1 MIAWVGFQRPPKP
14 ELAIVDLM
22 NPERTAS
29 GPAVILIGP
38 PGSGKSTVGPL
49 LAALLDVD
57 FADTDGLI
65 AQRAGKPVG
74 DIFIE
79 DGEDAFRALERSA
92 VPEAIEERRG
102 VVALGSGSVL
112 SPATRD
118 LLARQRV
125 VYLETG
131 FTAVARRSG
140 LAGPHPPIPGNPR
153 GRLRQMLEERRGLYE
168 DVAWLTVPTDDL
180 EPAQI
185 AEEIAAAIAGG
196 GGPGPEPR
204 S

>member
-1 MIAWVGFQRPPKP
+1 MTFF
-14 ELAIVDLM
+14 
-22 NPERTAS
+22 PERPVSA
-29 GPAVILIGP
+29 PAVILIGP

-49 LAALLDVD
+49 LAALLGVD

-65 AQRAGKPVG
+65 ADAAGKPAG

-92 VPEAIEERRG
+92 VPEAIGAHGG
-102 VVALGSGSVL
+102 VLALGSGSVL
-112 SPATRD
+112 SEDIRK
-118 LLARQRV
+118 LLAGRPV

-131 FTAVARRSG
+131 FPAVARRSG
-140 LAGPHPPIPGNPR
+140 LEGPRPPLPGNPR

-180 EPAQI
+180 EPQQI
-185 AEEIAAAIAGG
+185 AEQIAAAIAGG
-196 GGPGPEPR
+196 RAEPGSQARP
-204 S
+204 

>member
-1 MIAWVGFQRPPKP
+1 
-14 ELAIVDLM
+14 M
-22 NPERTAS
+22 NSFPERS
-29 GPAVILIGP
+29 VPGPAVVLIGP

-79 DGEDAFRALERSA
+79 EGEESFRSLERSA
-92 VPEAIEERRG
+92 VPEAIAARRG
-102 VVALGSGSVL
+102 VLALGSGAVL
-112 SPATRD
+112 SPQTRD

-131 FTAVARRSG
+131 FAAVARRSG
-140 LAGPHPPIPGNPR
+140 LDGPHPPIAGNPR

-168 DVAWLTVPTDDL
+168 DLAWLTVPTDDL
-180 EPAQI
+180 EPQQVADQ
-185 AEEIAAAIAGG
+185 IAAAIAGG
-196 GGPGPEPR
+196 QARP
-204 S
+204 

>member
-1 MIAWVGFQRPPKP
+1 
-14 ELAIVDLM
+14 M
-22 NPERTAS
+22 NFSPERSGS

-49 LAALLDVD
+49 LARLLDVD

-79 DGEDAFRALERSA
+79 DGEAAFRDLERSA
-92 VPEAIEERRG
+92 VPEAIAARRG
-102 VVALGSGSVL
+102 VLALGSGSVL

-125 VYLETG
+125 VYLKTG
-131 FTAVARRSG
+131 FAAVARRTG
-140 LAGPHPPIPGNPR
+140 LAGPHPPMPGNPR
-153 GRLRQMLEERRGLYE
+153 GRLRQLLEERRPLYE
-168 DVAWLTVPTDDL
+168 ELAWLTVPTDDR
-180 EPAQI
+180 EPGQV
-185 AEEIAAAIAGG
+185 AEEIAAAVAGEN
-196 GGPGPEPR
+196 GGPGAEPR
-204 S
+204 P